1 MARLRLLLYIP
12 IPFSLMVLFPYLAA
26 KIGRELSLPSL
37 GLGAL
42 SHLGLIFFIP
52 GTLLGLWCMG
62 LLTPREGGTPAPYFP
77 PRKLV
82 LSGPY
87 LYVRNPM
94 ILGNLTTILGEAL
107 YFDSLSILLYLIIL
121 WPIAHLFV
129 LGVEEPQ
136 LRARFGQDYL
146 HYAEVTPRWLPR
158 PRLGKRRRI
167 YTTST
172 ILSNPF

>member
-1 MARLRLLLYIP
+1 MARLRLLTYAP
-12 IPFSLMVLFPYLAA
+12 IPLSLMVLFPYLAVRV
-26 KIGRELSLPSL
+26 GGELSLPSL

-52 GTLLGLWCMG
+52 GTILGLWCMG

-77 PRKLV
+77 PRKLA

-107 YFDSLSILLYLIIL
+107 YFDSLSILLYLFIL
-121 WPIAHLFV
+121 CPIAHLFV
-129 LGVEEPQ
+129 LEVEEPQ
-136 LRARFGQDYL
+136 LRARFGHQYIR
-146 HYAEVTPRWLPR
+146 YAKVTPRWLPR
-158 PRLGKRRRI
+158 PKSRP
-167 YTTST
+167 S
-172 ILSNPF
+172 